1 VEAPVRAMVLAA
13 GGAERL
19 RPLSLKVPKPLMPVG
34 NRPAMEHVLRWL
46 ARHGVR
52 EAVVNLYHLRENI
65 KRHFGD
71 GQKFGVSVAY
81 SEEEELLGTAGGVRR
96 ASHFFTETFVVVG
109 GDDLTDIDLRRVV
122 EFHKKSGA
130 LATIA
135 VTEVQDVSQYGISE
149 TDESGRIKRYLEK
162 PAPEQTFSHLAN
174 TGVYVFE
181 PAIFDFIPDVERPDF
196 SRHVFPLLLERGAPF
211 FAVRCQEYWKD
222 IGRPSDLLQANAD
235 VLTRRCSS
243 EPAGIETVPGIWI
256 GEACAADQT
265 AFLEPPVCLGSGAT
279 VGQKVRLG
287 PCLALGNESHAS
299 AGSRLAN
306 CVVFDDTIVPRN
318 TMLESALVGP
328 DEVVVRV

>member
-1 VEAPVRAMVLAA
+1 MVLGA
-13 GGAERL
+13 GEAERL

-34 NRPAMEHVLRWL
+34 NRPCMEHVLRWL

-52 EAVVNLYHLRENI
+52 EVIVNLYHLPEHI
-65 KRHFGD
+65 KKYFGD
-71 GQKFGVSVAY
+71 GQKFGVSLAY
-81 SEEEELLGTAGGVRR
+81 SEEEELLGTAGGVKR

-109 GDDLTDIDLRRVV
+109 SDDLTDIDLGRVV
-122 EFHKKSGA
+122 EFHRKSGA

-135 VTEVQDVSQYGISE
+135 ATEVEDVSEYGICE

-162 PAPEQTFSHLAN
+162 PTPEQTFSHLAN
-174 TGVYVFE
+174 TAVYVFE
-181 PAIFDFIPDVERPDF
+181 PGIFDFVPSVERPDF

-211 FAVRCQEYWKD
+211 FALRRQEYWKD
-222 IGRPSDLLQANAD
+222 IGRPSDLLQANMD

-256 GEACAADQT
+256 GEACAADPT

-287 PCLALGNESHAS
+287 PCVAIGNESHAS
-299 AGSRLAN
+299 AKSHLAN

-318 TMLESALVGP
+318 TTLESAVVGP
-328 DEVVVRV
+328 DGEIVQV